1 MNASM
6 KVLAALA
13 LLSALA
19 GCAQLGMPGA
29 SGVST
34 TDPLSYEP
42 PADG

>member
-13 LLSALA
+13 LLAALA

-29 SGVST
+29 SRVGT
-34 TDPLSYEP
+34 TDPLSYEA